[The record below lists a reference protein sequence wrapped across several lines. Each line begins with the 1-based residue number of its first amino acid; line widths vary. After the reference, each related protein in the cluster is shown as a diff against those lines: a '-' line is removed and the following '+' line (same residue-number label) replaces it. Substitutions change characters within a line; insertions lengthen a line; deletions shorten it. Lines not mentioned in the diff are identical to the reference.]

1 MWWNGAMDQETG
13 WQIGRVIDSAV
24 DEQTVTAFGRDGAVC
39 LRGIIDEALLGR
51 VAVDVAANLADPS
64 PLGIVAST
72 DDDPGFFVEDFCNW
86 SRRPSYLDAARAVAP
101 VMAALMGSE
110 RVWLHH
116 DHVLAKSAGT
126 TTPTPWHQDQ
136 PYYDIEGSQMVS
148 LWIPLAAVPRADS
161 LEFLAGSHLGPW
173 LLPRT
178 FKDRAAQWF
187 AEGTLADVPDIEAD
201 RSAHDIIGWQLAP
214 GDAICFHALALH
226 SAPGSGVDRRALS
239 LRFIGDDARR
249 VERPWRTSP
258 PLPADAEF
266 PLVFD
271 AAGDAA
277 GPGR

>member
-1 MWWNGAMDQETG
+1 MWWNGSVDQ
-13 WQIGRVIDSAV
+13 VIDEAIP
-24 DEQTVTAFGRDGAVC
+24 TVFGADGAVC
-39 LRGIIDEALLGR
+39 VRGLIDADLLER
-51 VAVDVAANLADPS
+51 IAADVAATLADPS

-72 DDDPGFFVEDFCNW
+72 DDDPGHFIEDFCNW
-86 SRRPSYLDAARAVAP
+86 PRRPSYVEAARAVAP
-101 VMAALMGSE
+101 VMAALMGSS

-126 TTPTPWHQDQ
+126 TTATPWHQDQ

-148 LWIPLAAVPRADS
+148 LWIPMAAVPRADS

-178 FKDRAAQWF
+178 FKDRAARWF
-187 AEGTLADVPDIEAD
+187 AEGALADVPDIEAD
-201 RSAHDIIGWQLAP
+201 RSAHRILGWELDA

-226 SAPGSGVDRRALS
+226 SAPGSNVDRRALS

-258 PLPADAEF
+258 PLAADAEF

-271 AAGDAA
+271 ASDDPSSGDRAVV
-277 GPGR
+277 R